1 MGGVKIGAEV
11 DIQRSNGR
19 IHSAVVSGVN
29 SDSLSVTVEWF
40 EGGETKGKEIDLE
53 SIFRLNE
60 ELMPST
66 PAPPLSSG
74 RPQRK
79 STATGALAA
88 GRKTGITPPQ
98 PALAKS
104 EATFENTVTG
114 NINSRRNP
122 ARQSHVITAGGNIE
136 VNGTTLQHGRR
147 EASYDRSKE
156 KRGLAN
162 NRSNGLAATANGSNR
177 EVKPKS
183 PRPGKGSLVQASR
196 FNEGRKSPS
205 RTSPEPAV
213 KPSKEESLMPP
224 PRPVA
229 RRRSPRRPS
238 SPEPVRKSRPTQS
251 PAGEAGAKQRQ
262 EPETRR
268 LEPAG
273 QVKARPTARSPVAE
287 TVSKPSTSAAA
298 ASTKRRSGVVKE
310 VEKMQVARDRRR
322 AVQAAT
328 VMEQEQRG
336 RGDASN
342 PNWEFQQMIDDYKED
357 LDLQPLQDGDPVAN
371 NRITV
376 CIRKRPLSSK
386 EEKAKDVDV
395 VTVASRDHVMIHEPK
410 TKVDLTKFLEN
421 QQFRFDCVFDDSS
434 TNETVYKYTARNLV
448 HSIFEGG
455 MATCFAYGQTGSGKT
470 HTMGGEFKGKNQ
482 DCSNG
487 IYALATRDVFQ
498 LLYSSKHAEKNL
510 VVSCSYFE
518 IYGGKV
524 FDLLSGKSKLK
535 VMEDGKQ
542 QVVVVGLTETE
553 VASVDD
559 VLALITRGNNLRTS
573 GKTSANS
580 NSSRSHA
587 VFQILL
593 RTDTRRRPLHGKF
606 SLIDLAGNE
615 RGAVSSSADRQTR
628 LEGAEINKSLLALKE
643 CIRALGR
650 KGAHLPFRAS
660 KLTQVLR
667 DSFIGERTRTCMIA
681 MIGPS
686 MASCEHTL
694 NTLRYADRVKE
705 LCVGESVEQ
714 GIDFDEAE
722 EEGEEEEE
730 ADGSLEQ
737 SGLAQLQTLAGDEC
751 NEDWVQY
758 QESLA
763 VMQVLEEEVVEAH
776 RNMVDGL
783 EVWRQQDA
791 ILLAMTNTVDYDQ
804 EAYAQLLEEMVREK
818 QEVLADLA
826 LKAKAFRECLAEEE
840 AEASHRRG

>member
-1 MGGVKIGAEV
+1 MNVLLMFCCKLFY
-11 DIQRSNGR
+11 
-19 IHSAVVSGVN
+19 VSSKTTEIYN
-29 SDSLSVTVEWF
+29 LF
-40 EGGETKGKEIDLE
+40 FYQIDLE

-66 PAPPLSSG
+66 PAPPLLSG

-88 GRKTGITPPQ
+88 GRKTGIAPPQ

-183 PRPGKGSLVQASR
+183 PRPGKGSLIQASR
-196 FNEGRKSPS
+196 FDGGRKLPS
-205 RTSPEPAV
+205 RTLSEPAV

-224 PRPVA
+224 PRPVT

-238 SPEPVRKSRPTQS
+238 SPEPVRKSRPTPS

-310 VEKMQVARDRRR
+310 VEKMQVINISNLETMDLGTCDCVSKLTNCDAQVARDRRR

-421 QQFRFDCVFDDSS
+421 QQFR
-434 TNETVYKYTARNLV
+434 
-448 HSIFEGG
+448 
-455 MATCFAYGQTGSGKT
+455 
-470 HTMGGEFKGKNQ
+470 
-482 DCSNG
+482 
-487 IYALATRDVFQ
+487 
-498 LLYSSKHAEKNL
+498 
-510 VVSCSYFE
+510 
-518 IYGGKV
+518 
-524 FDLLSGKSKLK
+524 
-535 VMEDGKQ
+535 
-542 QVVVVGLTETE
+542 
-553 VASVDD
+553 
-559 VLALITRGNNLRTS
+559 
-573 GKTSANS
+573 
-580 NSSRSHA
+580 
-587 VFQILL
+587 
-593 RTDTRRRPLHGKF
+593 
-606 SLIDLAGNE
+606 
-615 RGAVSSSADRQTR
+615 
-628 LEGAEINKSLLALKE
+628 
-643 CIRALGR
+643 
-650 KGAHLPFRAS
+650 
-660 KLTQVLR
+660 
-667 DSFIGERTRTCMIA
+667 
-681 MIGPS
+681 
-686 MASCEHTL
+686 
-694 NTLRYADRVKE
+694 
-705 LCVGESVEQ
+705 
-714 GIDFDEAE
+714 
-722 EEGEEEEE
+722 
-730 ADGSLEQ
+730 
-737 SGLAQLQTLAGDEC
+737 
-751 NEDWVQY
+751 
-758 QESLA
+758 
-763 VMQVLEEEVVEAH
+763 
-776 RNMVDGL
+776 
-783 EVWRQQDA
+783 
-791 ILLAMTNTVDYDQ
+791 
-804 EAYAQLLEEMVREK
+804 
-818 QEVLADLA
+818 
-826 LKAKAFRECLAEEE
+826 
-840 AEASHRRG
+840 